1 MAPTSTS
8 RSSLPCGSRRRR
20 LVLKQTQQGALQALF
35 QQNPY
40 PGIATRE
47 RLARELDIPES
58 RIQVWFQNQRTRQL
72 RQSRLGSAKSHR
84 EGPSHGQ
91 EQPPEG
97 RRKRTSI
104 SPSQTRI
111 LLQAFEKNHFPNIA
125 TREHLARLTGL
136 PESRI
141 QVWFQN
147 RRARHPGQSR
157 SGPMK
162 DLEAH
167 PKPSPHVTVP
177 GEPGPLA
184 GVPISSPQ
192 MALSNPLGSR
202 QALAAGTPPIPCM
215 GFAPPAFC
223 GGPGSQAP
231 GATMVPPTQGGQG
244 GNNFPAAEG
253 LRNRSLTGPT
263 LGGCLPTRHT
273 LLCPP
278 SQGEYQQQHEHPGTA
293 PLPFQDYPQP
303 PADHP
308 CQHLQEAGPSGSNCT
323 AQRWSDG
330 SQLVIGTGQTQ
341 DEAVLQPAH
350 AETPGWQQ
358 QAHPTAGLSAVLN
371 SQHQPSAEASSFLEE
386 LFSAAEME
394 EDTHPFLSG
403 RLPQEDAPGPLEAP
417 LSEEEFQALLA
428 MLHDSTWPQD

>member
-8 RSSLPCGSRRRR
+8 RRPLPCGSQRRR

-72 RQSRLGSAKSHR
+72 RQSRLGSAKSHGG
-84 EGPSHGQ
+84 GPSHGQ

-104 SPSQTRI
+104 SPSQTSI
-111 LLQAFEKNHFPNIA
+111 LLQAFEKNRFPNIA

-147 RRARHPGQSR
+147 RRARHPRQSR

-167 PKPSPHVTVP
+167 PKPSPRVTVP

-184 GVPISSPQ
+184 GVP
-192 MALSNPLGSR
+192 
-202 QALAAGTPPIPCM
+202 
-215 GFAPPAFC
+215 
-223 GGPGSQAP
+223 
-231 GATMVPPTQGGQG
+231 
-244 GNNFPAAEG
+244 
-253 LRNRSLTGPT
+253 
-263 LGGCLPTRHT
+263 
-273 LLCPP
+273 
-278 SQGEYQQQHEHPGTA
+278 
-293 PLPFQDYPQP
+293 
-303 PADHP
+303 
-308 CQHLQEAGPSGSNCT
+308 
-323 AQRWSDG
+323 
-330 SQLVIGTGQTQ
+330 
-341 DEAVLQPAH
+341 
-350 AETPGWQQ
+350 
-358 QAHPTAGLSAVLN
+358 
-371 SQHQPSAEASSFLEE
+371 HQPSAEASSFLEE
-386 LFSAAEME
+386 LFSATEME

-403 RLPQEDAPGPLEAP
+403 HLPQENSLGPLEAP

>member
-1 MAPTSTS
+1 MVVIFPATG
-8 RSSLPCGSRRRR
+8 SLPCGSRRRR

-91 EQPPEG
+91 EQPPAWTQECFPKEG

-104 SPSQTRI
+104 SPSQTSI
-111 LLQAFEKNHFPNIA
+111 LLQAFEKNRFPNIA

-167 PKPSPHVTVP
+167 PKPSPH
-177 GEPGPLA
+177 
-184 GVPISSPQ
+184 
-192 MALSNPLGSR
+192 
-202 QALAAGTPPIPCM
+202 
-215 GFAPPAFC
+215 
-223 GGPGSQAP
+223 
-231 GATMVPPTQGGQG
+231 
-244 GNNFPAAEG
+244 
-253 LRNRSLTGPT
+253 
-263 LGGCLPTRHT
+263 
-273 LLCPP
+273 
-278 SQGEYQQQHEHPGTA
+278 
-293 PLPFQDYPQP
+293 
-303 PADHP
+303 
-308 CQHLQEAGPSGSNCT
+308 EAGPSGSNCT
-323 AQRWSDG
+323 AQCWSDG

-341 DEAVLQPAH
+341 DGAVLQPAH

-386 LFSAAEME
+386 LFSASEME

-403 RLPQEDAPGPLEAP
+403 CLPQEDAPGPLEAP